1 MLRYIHRTSSNE
13 LIIGCKNTLIPDSV
27 TIMGDNAFR
36 DCTGLTNITIPNSL
50 TSISYAAF
58 YGCNGLRSISIP
70 TSVTFINTSAFEG
83 CVNLADVEYL
93 GSKDEWSQ
101 IEIRDDNDD
110 LLKA

>member
-1 MLRYIHRTSSNE
+1 
-13 LIIGCKNTLIPDSV
+13 
-27 TIMGDNAFR
+27 MGDNAFR